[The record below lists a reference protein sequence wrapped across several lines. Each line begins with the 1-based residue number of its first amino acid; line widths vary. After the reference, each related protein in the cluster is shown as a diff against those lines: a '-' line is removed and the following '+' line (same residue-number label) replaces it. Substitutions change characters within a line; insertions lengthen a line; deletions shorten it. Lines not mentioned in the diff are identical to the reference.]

1 MAWTSAFEDEI
12 FKLIWNNT
20 AAANI
25 GDASG
30 LQPAGTA
37 GSIYVS
43 LHTADPGKSGSQNTS
58 AATYTGY
65 AYVAVAR
72 STAGWTVSGTA
83 PKQVANAAAVLFPA
97 ATAGTDTITY
107 VGIGSASSGA
117 GHLYASFALASSLV
131 VVTGVIPT
139 FSVGA
144 LIFTVT

>member
-12 FKLIWNNT
+12 FKLIFNNT

-25 GDASG
+25 GDAGG
-30 LQPAGTA
+30 LQPSSSAGN
-37 GSIYVS
+37 IYVS

-58 AATYTGY
+58 APTYTGY

-72 STAGWTVSGTA
+72 SSAGWTVSGTA
-83 PKQVANAAAVLFPA
+83 PKQVANTAAVIFPV
-97 ATAGTDTITY
+97 ATAGTDVITH

-117 GHLYASFALASSLV
+117 GHLYLSFALAAPLT
-131 VVTGVIPT
+131 VVTNVVPT
-139 FSVGA
+139 FSIGA